1 MTKRGS
7 IYELVAG
14 IRDALIAEKVTAV
27 QLKNKACVSE
37 TLARD
42 LIKGKFD
49 NINPTAEILSLIVEA
64 YDLDLLSI
72 LSHADE
78 VQKSSSSRIQKYYD
92 EIQNDQAR
100 EDALAAVEG
109 ILKRSRENNNVDV
122 ETGSAK

>member
-14 IRDALIAEKVTAV
+14 IREALIAEKVTAV
-27 QLKNKACVSE
+27 QLKNKACISE

-42 LIKGKFD
+42 LIKGNFD

-64 YDLDLLSI
+64 YDLNLLAI

-78 VQKSSSSRIQKYYD
+78 AQRSTSSRIQKYFD

-100 EDALAAVEG
+100 DDALAAVEG
-109 ILKRSRENNNVDV
+109 ILKRSKENNSADF